1 MNNIMAFDNY
11 KAVISYDPEIEM
23 FRGEFIGLN
32 GGADFYADNIA
43 DLKKEGEISLK
54 VFLEMC
60 KENGIEPRK
69 AYSGRFNIRISPAIH
84 EQAVINATAEGKSLN
99 QWVCDRLTISQ

>member
-1 MNNIMAFDNY
+1 MNNIMTIDNY

-32 GGADFYADNIA
+32 GGADFYADSIT
-43 DLKKEGEISLK
+43 DLRKEGEISLK
-54 VFLEMC
+54 VYLEMC

-99 QWVCDRLTISQ
+99 QWVSDRLTITQ